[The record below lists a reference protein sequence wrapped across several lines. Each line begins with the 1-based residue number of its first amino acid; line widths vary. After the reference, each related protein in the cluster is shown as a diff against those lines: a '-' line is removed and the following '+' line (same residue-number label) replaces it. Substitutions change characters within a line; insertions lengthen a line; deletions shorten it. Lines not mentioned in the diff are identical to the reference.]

1 MTRADRAL
9 TTRRRTVR
17 AAYELFAANGY
28 LGTTIT
34 EVAKQAGVAVP
45 TIYYTFG
52 TKAVLLE
59 ESLGAAIV
67 GFDRW
72 RQPAPDPDISELLP
86 QHRWWPQFQAAP
98 TSKAAFDVFF
108 TAGVAILQRVAPLV
122 TALHGAAG
130 DPEAAQVVRVAEK
143 RRVQSNREMIRAIA
157 AKPGGL
163 RPGLTSATATDI
175 VVVLFSAEL
184 YQSLRIGRGWSTKRT
199 AAFLRELLSTQLF
212 GD

>member
-1 MTRADRAL
+1 MTRNERAL
-9 TTRRRTVR
+9 ITRRRMVR
-17 AAYELFAANGY
+17 AAYDLFAANGY
-28 LGTTIT
+28 LGTTIA
-34 EVAKQAGVAVP
+34 EVAKGAGVAVP

-72 RQPAPDPDISELLP
+72 REPAPDTDISELLP
-86 QHRWWPQFQAAP
+86 QHRWWPAFEAAP
-98 TSKAAFDVFF
+98 TSQAAFDVFV
-108 TAGVAILQRVAPLV
+108 TTGVAILQRAAPLV

-130 DPEAAQVVRVAEK
+130 DPEAAEVFRVAEE
-143 RRVQSNREMIRAIA
+143 RRVESYREMIRAIA

-184 YQSLRIGRGWSTKRT
+184 YQTLRNGRGWSAKRT
-199 AAFLRELLSTQLF
+199 ATFLRELLATQLLV
-212 GD
+212 D